1 VTRCLPLRCGCSAW
15 WACSPRRSGSL
26 FEKLVGAVAFI
37 AGLGAVLGLGIGY
50 VRGWGVF
57 RDTIGWR
64 PVDVMPWGYG
74 ARPRLIEFATV
85 GIVIVVLVVVSAW
98 LLARGT
104 ARARRSASAREPAGD

>member
-1 VTRCLPLRCGCSAW
+1 
-15 WACSPRRSGSL
+15 
-26 FEKLVGAVAFI
+26 VAFI
-37 AGLGAVLGLGIGY
+37 AGPGAVLGLAIGY